1 MAEEPRRR
9 PAFGLAFRAMIPAR
23 PFSLRSVLSLSALAA
38 LVITSACKEK
48 TTEAFDAGLV
58 PAAPT
63 QTASA
68 APLTDFSQCVGCQ
81 LIGQQNWTFQGIFRD
96 DACTDPVVQQAPSAC
111 APVPALGSASVTYVE
126 EVGGR
131 KAGESATVELTEQI
145 APTAARYRKSGTKC
159 VRADESAVDLT
170 PMGCAGQKVCRDAS
184 GALACTNCRTLQNG
198 CPDFEET
205 RIYAAV
211 NDPAI
216 KKTAAGGGGGG
227 GNLARLRQ
235 CCAALGAEAKRL
247 GSSPEAGMLASAATQ
262 CTALV
267 NAAGPSGTAPELG
280 AIRTALA
287 GRNVPAIC
295 AGF

>member
-1 MAEEPRRR
+1 MEKVQVLQGTCTFTIHTESALCLIRSMLELPFSPVPPPVVAATER
-9 PAFGLAFRAMIPAR
+9 PLDLPGIMRAIADHSAR
-23 PFSLRSVLSLSALAA
+23 PRYTFMVLDLIARAAGRGGAAGPYVRDGEQLVPIREWLSAA
-38 LVITSACKEK
+38 
-48 TTEAFDAGLV
+48 
-58 PAAPT
+58 
-63 QTASA
+63 
-68 APLTDFSQCVGCQ
+68 
-81 LIGQQNWTFQGIFRD
+81 
-96 DACTDPVVQQAPSAC
+96 
-111 APVPALGSASVTYVE
+111 
-126 EVGGR
+126 
-131 KAGESATVELTEQI
+131 I

-184 GALACTNCRTLQNG
+184 GTLACTNCRTLQNG

-216 KKTAAGGGGGG
+216 KKTAGGGGGGG

-235 CCAALGAEAKRL
+235 CCTALGAEAKRL
-247 GSSPEAGMLASAATQ
+247 GSSPEAGMIATAATQ

-267 NAAGPSGTAPELG
+267 NAAGPSGNAPELG
-280 AIRTALA
+280 AIRAALA